1 MKTVIIPTL
10 NEEENIGNLIRLIIQ
25 NLGSDDVRV
34 IVVDD
39 NSKDGTH
46 TVVRALQSEYKG
58 VSLLIRTKERGLS
71 SAIRHGAKHV
81 TEGSVVVMD
90 ADLSHHPRYL
100 PMIFEKLDAGY
111 DVVVGS
117 RHTEGGAIVG
127 WSGDRIAMSLIATR
141 LVAMLFR
148 VNTTDPMSGLMGCK
162 SAQLLA
168 TGFQSH
174 GFKFL
179 LELLVRN
186 PNLRV
191 TDVPIVFQDRVHG
204 SSKLGSQTIMQFL
217 ALVFRLLFARKPK
230 HDGLRRQANVRN

>member
-117 RHTEGGAIVG
+117 RYTAKGGTEGWPG
-127 WSGDRIAMSLIATR
+127 SRIAMSKIATMIGR
-141 LVAMLFR
+141 LLLR
-148 VNTTDPMSGLMGCK
+148 IRIRDPMSGFVGVKLKDILVYG
-162 SAQLLA
+162 SVDANY
-168 TGFQSH
+168 
-174 GFKFL
+174 KFL
-179 LELLVRN
+179 IETLARN
-186 PNLRV
+186 RNLRA
-191 TDVPIVFQDRVHG
+191 TEVPIVFRDREYGV
-204 SSKLGSQTIMQFL
+204 SKLGAKTIL
-217 ALVFRLLFARKPK
+217 LYLSLVLKLVI
-230 HDGLRRQANVRN
+230 NY

>member
-46 TVVRALQSEYKG
+46 SVVRDLQSEYKG

-81 TEGSVVVMD
+81 TEGPAVVMD
-90 ADLSHHPRYL
+90 AALSHHPQYL

-117 RHTEGGAIVG
+117 RYTAGGGTEGWPG
-127 WSGDRIAMSLIATR
+127 SRIAMSKIATMIGR
-141 LVAMLFR
+141 LLLR
-148 VNTTDPMSGLMGCK
+148 IKIRDPMSGFVGVK
-162 SAQLLA
+162 SKDILV
-168 TGFQSH
+168 H
-174 GFKFL
+174 GSVDANYKFL
-179 LELLVRN
+179 IETLARN
-186 PNLRV
+186 RNLRASE
-191 TDVPIVFQDRVHG
+191 VPIVFRDREYG
-204 SSKLGSQTIMQFL
+204 ESKLGAKTIL
-217 ALVFRLLFARKPK
+217 LYLVLVLKLVFL
-230 HDGLRRQANVRN
+230 H